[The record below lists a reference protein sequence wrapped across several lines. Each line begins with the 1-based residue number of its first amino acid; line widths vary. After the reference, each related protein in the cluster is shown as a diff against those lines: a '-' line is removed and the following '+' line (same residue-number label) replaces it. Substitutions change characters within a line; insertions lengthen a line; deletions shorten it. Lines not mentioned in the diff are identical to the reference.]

1 MPIAYARKRFRPR
14 MTGMNEVVP
23 ANLLDREFAGYKL
36 RTHLA
41 GGLTYAD
48 VNGKWAYACLL
59 VDLAN
64 RGIAGHFV
72 GRTRDAGLVLAACV
86 TPSIPR

>member
-1 MPIAYARKRFRPR
+1 MPSAYARKRFRPR

-23 ANLLDREFAGYKL
+23 ANLLDREFTGYKL

-59 VDLAN
+59 VDLTN
-64 RGIAGHFV
+64 RGIAGHLI
-72 GRTRDAGLVLAACV
+72 GRT
-86 TPSIPR
+86 